1 MQGKVNPSAFSARR
15 DIRMIEKKDNTG
27 LSPNDLRDNI
37 FLAIRM
43 LLESEEE
50 KRNIADAASMLKE
63 WCKSYY
69 YRENLSSLVD
79 LIIAEDREMNAYD

>member
-1 MQGKVNPSAFSARR
+1 
-15 DIRMIEKKDNTG
+15 MIEKKDNTG